1 MKEAQAS
8 VKVVFVVEGKNKEL
22 KYLSS
27 LVLLNVIYTLKRW
40 IYIEWCVYLHI
51 MVSLDTNNFPSV
63 EMLQKLIF
71 SWCVCQPSKTLL
83 GNK

>member
-27 LVLLNVIYTLKRW
+27 LVLLNAIYT
-40 IYIEWCVYLHI
+40 
-51 MVSLDTNNFPSV
+51 
-63 EMLQKLIF
+63 
-71 SWCVCQPSKTLL
+71 
-83 GNK
+83 